1 MVKLVVPMLLGCIV
15 LIEGVHVTAHLL
27 KNDVHGWVIQY
38 CDK

>member
-1 MVKLVVPMLLGCIV
+1 MQKIIVILLSCMVV
-15 LIEGVHVTAHLL
+15 IEGAHLTSHVL